1 MIQKKDRKLMSAFN
15 ILQKKVIIIKVR
27 QKIVE
32 KKKNKKLQRFPNFP
46 NSSLTIYN

>member
-15 ILQKKVIIIKVR
+15 ILQKKKVIIIKVR

-32 KKKNKKLQRFPNFP
+32 KKKE
-46 NSSLTIYN
+46 